1 MGNKYKH
8 TIMKIRIISLY
19 AIVSA
24 MLCFLGCT
32 DPNATESGKESF
44 SVELGESGP
53 GYVDL
58 KVTAS
63 TSLEAAYSIGT
74 NKRNITNASILFASG
89 KKATL
94 QPNETFRIFDD
105 IQGETEY
112 FLYIAAKLNAD
123 KFSEIIEINFTTPEF
138 ASNGL
143 ITVVGVDY
151 DGYKMNIKVP
161 SSVKDGGSAIRYNQS
176 DLMMYNYMT
185 KYNGTDDYYALIYNA
200 GEFTTEDYV
209 KEYSHAI
216 NWEQSDADINEDGKI
231 DENDLLYRWNPISP
245 GEPVVFVAGEF
256 EWMEIPEDFDNNL
269 NYEVNGFSYPAGWQ
283 PGYYLP
289 CLDGEKYWSYVSGES
304 PQTKGMN
311 IISADVKT
319 DIDEFWTGAFQRKIF
334 RVREPEKM
342 ESTVKVSAVDVGPV
356 NATVVLEPAKDVVM
370 FAYAVL
376 DDSALNQMLELCDGK
391 EEYLQWAVSSYF
403 GVYNF
408 GSRQGAGYTELA
420 LTEVFYDVPANSN
433 IHVLVTA
440 MGDETGSK
448 QSFVH
453 YTFQTLEKTI
463 EGGPEIIVT
472 PLPDQSSPNLAAFN
486 IKCTTYTTP
495 KVGGK
500 ATRVYY
506 GANYKKDFIMEVNGS
521 SDYLT
526 LAQSQKFTND
536 EIEKI
541 NSPEGLTISIPSIDG
556 ETTRIAVAAFNEE
569 NTPNNFNYR
578 DIKECPAV
586 ADLTTPW
593 KESKKRVL
601 SDLYEVLAGDW
612 TASAKLLDGSTH
624 TSKINL
630 SRGFVEGVDYPKV
643 LPDSVYTI
651 YSEEANYEKSETDSY
666 FDEFKYRANEYN
678 ENRIMYQNNILMTG
692 WIDKDKY
699 GRIKYSSPWDL
710 FISRSY
716 SGVDVKSMFSDFGPK
731 MYIEVSEG
739 DKLSITSDVNYM
751 PPVSYVSIPYY
762 MAGYNVQ
769 RTSAEGNIVLYYE
782 NYAPLTFPVELSEDR
797 KTLTIKPIIDV
808 NNETWFP
815 NIVGIDPKM
824 GYQLDYP
831 IVSEITLTKGVSET
845 SVQAAPASK
854 YYVPAKVGSVQKL
867 DKTYKQMTRFD
878 KPKQATK
885 VNGSI
890 MTKEK
895 ALKNMEKMAE
905 RLYKQEK

>member
-1 MGNKYKH
+1 
-8 TIMKIRIISLY
+8 MKIRIY
-19 AIVSA
+19 AICTILSA
-24 MLCFLGCT
+24 LFCISGCV
-32 DPNATESGKESF
+32 DPNATETGKATF
-44 SVELGESGP
+44 GVELKEAGP

-58 KVTAS
+58 NVSAS
-63 TSLEAAYSIGT
+63 SPLEVAYSLGT
-74 NKRNITNASILFASG
+74 SKRSISNPSILFASG
-89 KKATL
+89 TKTTVEPEK
-94 QPNETFRIFDD
+94 TFRILGD
-105 IQGETEY
+105 IQGQTEY
-112 FLYIAAKLNAD
+112 YLYIAAKLNAD
-123 KFSEIIEINFTTPEF
+123 SYSEIFEIKFTTPEF
-138 ASNGL
+138 ASSGL

-185 KYNGTDDYYALIYNA
+185 KYNGTDDYYALLYNA
-200 GEFTTEDYV
+200 GEYTTEDYI

-216 NWEQSDADINEDGKI
+216 NWEQSDADINEDGKV
-231 DENDLLYRWNPISP
+231 DEEDLLYRWNPISP

-256 EWMEIPEDFDNNL
+256 EWMEIPADFDASK

-289 CLDGEKYWSYVSGES
+289 CLDGEKYWSYLSGGS
-304 PQTKGMN
+304 TKTKSMN
-311 IISADVKT
+311 IISADVNT

-342 ESTVKVSAVDVGPV
+342 ESVVKVSTDDVGPV
-356 NATVVLEPAKDVVM
+356 NATVILEPTKDIPL
-370 FAYAVL
+370 FAYSIL
-376 DDSALNQMLELCDGK
+376 DDSALNQMIELCDGK

-403 GVYNF
+403 GMYNF
-408 GSRQGAGYTELA
+408 GTRQGAGYTEIQ
-420 LTEVFYDVPANSN
+420 LTDIFYDVPANSN

-472 PLPDQSSPNLAAFN
+472 PLPEQSSPNLAAFN

-506 GANYKKDFIMEVNGS
+506 GANYKKDFIMEVNGG

-536 EIEKI
+536 EIEQI
-541 NSPEGLTISIPSIDG
+541 NSPAGLTITLPSIDG
-556 ETTRIAVAAFNEE
+556 ETTRLAVAGFNEE

-593 KESKKRVL
+593 KESKKRVI
-601 SDLYEVLAGDW
+601 SDLYEVLKGDW
-612 TASAKLLDGSTH
+612 TATAKLLDGSTH
-624 TSKINL
+624 KSRINL
-630 SRGFVEGVDYPKV
+630 STGFVEGVDYPKV

-651 YSEEANYEKSETDSY
+651 YSEEAKYEKTETDAY
-666 FDEFKYRANEYN
+666 FEEFKYRANEYN

-710 FISRSY
+710 FISRDY

-769 RTSAEGNIVLYYE
+769 RTSSEGNIVLYYD
-782 NYAPLTFPVELSEDR
+782 NYAPLNFPVELSAD
-797 KTLTIKPIIDV
+797 KNTLIIKPIVDI

-815 NIVGIDPKM
+815 NIVGVDPLM
-824 GYQLDYP
+824 GYQIDYP
-831 IVSEITLTKGVSET
+831 VVSEITLTRGWNEASAQAVS
-845 SVQAAPASK
+845 ASK
-854 YYVPAKVGSVQKL
+854 YYAPAKVGTTQKMN
-867 DKTYKQMTRFD
+867 KTYKQMTRFD
-878 KPKQATK
+878 KPQQANK
-885 VNGSI
+885 VNGSV
-890 MTKEK
+890 MTREK
-895 ALKNMEKMAE
+895 ALKNMEKMVE
-905 RLYKQEK
+905 RLYKQER